1 MNDVITEMYLQRMG
15 KMKVLYIIMPA
26 YNEEQNIE
34 NVIVD
39 WYSIVEK
46 YNGNGKSRLVVIDD
60 GSKDRTYEI
69 VKKCAENRPL
79 LIPITKQNSGHGGTV
94 LYGYQYALKNDA
106 DYVFQT
112 DSDGQTIAE
121 EFHQFWEQKEQ
132 FDMLIGLRSKRQD
145 GFSRVI
151 VTKVLKLVIRVCF
164 GINVVDANTPYRLMK
179 ADSLKKAVEQIPE
192 GFNLSNVLVAVF
204 FEKRGMK
211 TKYIPITFRPR
222 QGGKN
227 SINIKSIVKIG
238 YKAVGDFA
246 NLNKQMK

>member
-132 FDMLIGLRSKRQD
+132 FDMLIELGRAH
-145 GFSRVI
+145 V
-151 VTKVLKLVIRVCF
+151 
-164 GINVVDANTPYRLMK
+164 
-179 ADSLKKAVEQIPE
+179 
-192 GFNLSNVLVAVF
+192 
-204 FEKRGMK
+204 
-211 TKYIPITFRPR
+211 
-222 QGGKN
+222 
-227 SINIKSIVKIG
+227 
-238 YKAVGDFA
+238 
-246 NLNKQMK
+246 